1 MKFRIIDFIAITV
14 CVVALGIIGYN
25 QLNQPKEKTSES
37 SEQVYKRS
45 KQIYTNEFNE
55 EETLKKKAQKYE
67 LYLIGYL
74 SGYEYSREDL
84 QDKGLFNT
92 NDDIKKAYPE
102 FPDTNSAWISYY
114 YNPDDD
120 FLTQLVSISDS
131 RSRVTKYLYTVYNKD
146 LQIINQ
152 YEYREEPYL

>member
-45 KQIYTNEFNE
+45 KQIYT
-55 EETLKKKAQKYE
+55 QKYE

-92 NDDIKKAYPE
+92 NDDIKKVYPE

>member
-14 CVVALGIIGYN
+14 CVVVLGIIGYN
-25 QLNQPKEKTSES
+25 QFNQPKEKTSES

-92 NDDIKKAYPE
+92 NDDIKKVYPE

>member
-55 EETLKKKAQKYE
+55 EETIKKKAQKYE

-92 NDDIKKAYPE
+92 NDDIKKVYPE
-102 FPDTNSAWISYY
+102 FSDTNSAWISYY

-131 RSRVTKYLYTVYNKD
+131 KSRVTKYLYTVYNKD